1 MDGPVAP
8 RSVNQNIPWGYNS
21 AATYYSSRES
31 IIFCLI
37 QHSRAQVF
45 NPGKKSFMGRNLF
58 CKELDFFISVCL
70 AFISE
75 QLKKFNFIWY
85 TKVGFLIWIT
95 IWFLVEFLFIFFRNY
110 KILSVLNNYMYLA
123 TEVNTKS
130 YQKQNLVNSVN

>member
-1 MDGPVAP
+1 MAIILTLPRLKATIPDLQTVNFTSKRRHNGQNLMLQCIYFKFKTVRNFLCAMNIQFLYGPVAP

-21 AATYYSSRES
+21 AATQYSSREYN
-31 IIFCLI
+31 ILLI

-75 QLKKFNFIWY
+75 QLKKFNFI
-85 TKVGFLIWIT
+85 
-95 IWFLVEFLFIFFRNY
+95 
-110 KILSVLNNYMYLA
+110 
-123 TEVNTKS
+123 
-130 YQKQNLVNSVN
+130 